1 MSDPPELRL
10 AEPADAARIA
20 ALMRASVL
28 EIFPRFYTARE
39 TASAAVYIADLDL
52 DLITDGTY
60 FVYEAKADIVACGG
74 WSRRH
79 RLHAGATAD
88 PADGRLLDPRCEP
101 ARVRAMFVRADHLR
115 QGLGT
120 AILAACEGAASRAGF
135 ADLTLLATLP
145 GVPLYRAC
153 GFAETERVALTL
165 ADGVTLAGVA
175 MAKPIS

>member
-10 AEPADAARIA
+10 AEPADAGRIA

-60 FVYEAKADIVACGG
+60 FVYEAKGDIVACGG
-74 WSRRH
+74 WSRR

-88 PADGRLLDPRCEP
+88 AADGRLLDPRCEP

-135 ADLTLLATLP
+135 TDLTLMATLP
-145 GVPLYRAC
+145 GVPLYRAY
-153 GFAETERVALTL
+153 GFAETERVPLTL

-175 MAKPIS
+175 MAKSIS